1 MTGSKHTPGPWKFKT
16 AANGDNGISAYDT
29 GIFAEAY
36 AEIRHSGENAREEA
50 LANARLIAAAPEM
63 LQKGKH
69 LAVKLAEVYRA
80 AGQSPKDC
88 QAIRE
93 WMEIAKQA
101 EGGDA

>member
-1 MTGSKHTPGPWKFKT
+1 MYWDIEPVRKDGEDYR
-16 AANGDNGISAYDT
+16 GDIASVHASENIGGIT
-29 GIFAEAY
+29 V
-36 AEIRHSGENAREEA
+36 EERD
-50 LANARLIAAAPEM
+50 ANARLIAAAPDM

-93 WMEIAKQA
+93 WMEAVANA
-101 EGGDA
+101 EGRS

>member
-1 MTGSKHTPGPWKFKT
+1 MTKHTPGPWKFKT

-29 GIFAEAY
+29 GIFAEAF
-36 AEIRHSGENAREEA
+36 ADIRHAGENNRDEA
-50 LANARLIAAAPEM
+50 LANARVIAAAPD
-63 LQKGKH
+63 LLLKGKH

-93 WMEIAKQA
+93 WMEAVAKA
-101 EGGDA
+101 EGQSCP